1 MRKYQFI
8 SILILITLLTVL
20 SACQNYSSNDAAD
33 SAVLLPDSD
42 VFNSVNKSANT
53 CTVSFDVGSDN
64 YWIPKPISV
73 TPGTKLTKEQLP
85 ILLSSIYEFS
95 GWTSKQGDYSKKV
108 EPGKFEVTSDVTLYP
123 LWKAIKYKL
132 TYETQGKVKAPQA
145 VELTK
150 KKILTSEHL
159 PDISDSEYFLEGWYA
174 DVIVGDKT
182 ERMKISAGEFSITS
196 DTVLYAKFYRKYEVG
211 DIIKID
217 NKSIGIIFR
226 AATQTSPALGMA
238 LFEKGGLIFSNS
250 DKTRSEYCIELL
262 CDADGDGFKDGSKS
276 WNIICDIDPDATS
289 DPAASYPAF
298 EFALNYADYFEY
310 KGEKIL
316 KGTEYESGWYIG
328 SIAEFKDLY
337 KNYTQ
342 IRDVLNGEIKEEFK
356 DELAKGLGFGDFHTE
371 FYETCN
377 QSPDADIYS
386 YFAYMKYNGKDF
398 EVVNQYKYRTYPCSG
413 IVRPFRTFE

>member
-1 MRKYQFI
+1 MRKYW
-8 SILILITLLTVL
+8 LINTFVLLTLTVIFA
-20 SACQNYSSNDAAD
+20 ACQNYSSDDNAD
-33 SAVLLPDSD
+33 SAVLQPNEN
-42 VFNSVNKSANT
+42 VVKSANT
-53 CTVSFDVGSDN
+53 AAKYTVSFEVGSEN
-64 YWIPKPISV
+64 YWIPKPIEV
-73 TPGTKLTKEQLP
+73 APGTKLTKEQLP
-85 ILLSSIYEFS
+85 ILLSSIYEFN
-95 GWTSKQGDYSKKV
+95 GWTAKQGNYSAKI
-108 EPGKFEVTSDVTLYP
+108 EPGKYTVTSDVTLYP

-132 TYETQGKVKAPQA
+132 SYDTSGKITAPA
-145 VELTK
+145 TVELNK

-159 PDISDSEYFLEGWYA
+159 PDISNDEYFLEGWYA
-174 DVIVGDKT
+174 DVVTGDKT
-182 ERMKISAGEFSITS
+182 QRMKITAGEFSITS
-196 DTVLYAKFYRKYEVG
+196 DTVLYAKFYRKHEVG

-238 LFEKGGLIFSNS
+238 LFEKEGLIFSNS

-262 CDADGDGFKDGSKS
+262 CDTDGDGFKDGSKS

-342 IRDVLNGEIKEEFK
+342 ISNILNGEIKEEFK

-371 FYETCN
+371 VYETCN
-377 QSPDADIYS
+377 QSPDDSIYS
-386 YFAYMKYNGKDF
+386 YFAYMKYNGEDF
-398 EVVNQYKYRTYPCSG
+398 GVANQYKYRTYPCG
-413 IVRPFRTFE
+413 GTVRPFRIFE